1 MLLKGLVSTT
11 RYSANRISLKIPA
24 LHLQRIDMKVRH
36 KHVPW
41 SCYLS
46 RWIAWIR
53 PVTMGK
59 LIATAGG
66 QLELFIAIGK
76 RYKVF
81 RQIKELL
88 RDEMDHLTFTLYPS
102 VDRHHR
108 RAEHD
113 ALALL
118 G

>member
-1 MLLKGLVSTT
+1 MS
-11 RYSANRISLKIPA
+11 
-24 LHLQRIDMKVRH
+24 
-36 KHVPW
+36 
-41 SCYLS
+41 
-46 RWIAWIR
+46 
-53 PVTMGK
+53 K
-59 LIATAGG
+59 LIAMAGG

-88 RDEMDHLTFTLYPS
+88 RDEMEHLTFTLYPS

-113 ALALL
+113 ALAFSDSV
-118 G
+118 GQTTRFAGPVSSSMVMNINPFADPGFCRTKSRPAIYRA